1 MNNRLSWE
9 HPMSVREEIITTREV
24 GGIQIPDGTPGIIPA
39 NSRVLITQQLG
50 NSFTIIA
57 PNGAMYRID
66 DRNADALGKEVPLA
80 SQVPGAEASGDES
93 LEDRVWGQLKECYD
107 PEIPVNI
114 VALGL
119 VYDVN
124 IGEDMGAD
132 GSTVNVKMTLTA
144 PGCGMGPVL
153 AEDVKSRLNQLAGVI
168 DADVEVVFDP
178 PWNPSMMTEA
188 ARLQLG
194 FM

>member
-1 MNNRLSWE
+1 
-9 HPMSVREEIITTREV
+9 MSVREEVVTTREV

-39 NSRVLITQQLG
+39 GSTVVITQQLG

-66 DRNADALGKEVPLA
+66 DRNADALGKQV
-80 SQVPGAEASGDES
+80 SQSAKMPTENGDDGQS
-93 LEDRVWGQLKECYD
+93 LEDRIWTQLKECYD

-114 VALGL
+114 VDLGL
-119 VYDVN
+119 VYDIN
-124 IGEDMGAD
+124 ITDDSAVP

-153 AEDVKSRLNQLAGVI
+153 AEDVKSRLRQLTGVV

-178 PWNPSMMTEA
+178 PWNPGMMTEA